1 MDVPWRRQ
9 EVVSDGH
16 VAFRGETELKP
27 GILEV
32 PPVVTQGPRGPAWET
47 HTEPETGRRRVRE
60 GLRRSSHEAG
70 GGWSPEKGAFP
81 KDLRVHAWMLPGAGE
96 GRSCGSLVT
105 WTRAALCRI
114 RVRP

>member
-60 GLRRSSHEAG
+60 GLREAAMRQ
-70 GGWSPEKGAFP
+70 EVAGAQRRELFP
-81 KDLRVHAWMLPGAGE
+81 K
-96 GRSCGSLVT
+96 T
-105 WTRAALCRI
+105 
-114 RVRP
+114 